1 MRYLGQTESMFQ
13 PTSAALRRIARALG
27 LALVVGTTTAFVS
40 HNAHAQAGNHSLVWT
55 TGDIIHIDPASPF
68 TGTRWGVG
76 GNPLLGTAA
85 QPYNDVS
92 AAVNDMLWATGAAPV
107 FPVVFNVRDNGT
119 AVTTYSV
126 QNLRLPAHGV
136 KLQTLSNSAIELDG
150 GMANNAVLIVDTEG
164 PRFFS
169 GGQMPASIIQGF
181 TIRNGGT
188 GIELRVASVTSDK
201 PIKTEIRDCVITEN
215 KYQQLFP
222 NPGGGVAGGGTGIR
236 IVSNTSAPTQYVIE
250 NNEISRHGDFFFGDN
265 APASRGIYL
274 SVYQTREDS
283 TLIRGN
289 RIYHQGT
296 GIQIQ
301 GSATGWARPRILS
314 NFLWEHEQQVFSQ
327 EGGAALLNN
336 TIYRARDFC
345 LGPDR
350 HVVHHQATPVMIDQ
364 DPRTQRTAMIVRN
377 CIIEHNQA
385 ATPAVTPGG
394 APGFPPTWDVDTFC
408 GGGTVFLSNSDIEM
422 VIGVAPNNFPGT
434 PGAVP
439 CSVTPLGTR
448 LVMQGGNFQ
457 GRVQGFVSPTT
468 PLPDLHLMPTAL
480 QAESGSSKEVSSPE
494 AIILVGSTWL
504 PCDVRTDVDGHV
516 RLVDS
521 DRNGDVAADRGGDE
535 LCTPP
540 QSGMTLEAVN
550 VDRTGNLPAGATV
563 TFIVRGM
570 PNDIALIQGWLDC
583 PSVSDDDVV
592 FNNQVF
598 LPLGNLLL
606 PQCGAVN
613 SPLILLNGAG
623 IGTFSLPLAGLPET
637 QVYFQAIG
645 LTFGSNP
652 LLGTASNRVR
662 VELN

>member
-274 SVYQTREDS
+274 SVYPTREDS

-314 NFLWEHEQQVFSQ
+314 NFLWEHEQHVFSQ